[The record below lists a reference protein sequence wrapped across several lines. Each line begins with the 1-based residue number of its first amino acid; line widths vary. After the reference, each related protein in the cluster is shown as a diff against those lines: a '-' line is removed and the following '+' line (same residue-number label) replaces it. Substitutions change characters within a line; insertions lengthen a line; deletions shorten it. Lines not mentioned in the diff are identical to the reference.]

1 MEINLTGTNFAHLK
15 VEVRISQFL
24 AQLVDYNN
32 DSEVL
37 EEVLWVIDKVGI
49 YIISKFL
56 RFNFLSEQRISNPW
70 ALICLIGTM

>member
-56 RFNFLSEQRISNPW
+56 RFNFLSE
-70 ALICLIGTM
+70 

>member
-24 AQLVDYNN
+24 AQLVGYNN

-70 ALICLIGTM
+70 ALICLFGIM